1 MAIHRTESP
10 STHLSYLTNIPTPS
24 RNAPIK
30 RLSLMIHGW
39 GCQATHYIP
48 LITHLTSHGL
58 TPETGDLFIAL
69 DLPGHGQSPKSTLPA
84 PEKGGIAKLI
94 LQLCAEVLDS
104 FGQRHD
110 QTETVVYAH
119 SMGIFMA
126 LEVYSTLKNVI
137 SHAILLDGAHSGESA
152 AEGFDLDR
160 IREQAVQYREVVQDR
175 LDLYFG
181 PRTSKGFEE
190 ETREGFARLDFE
202 YALRMSYWYG
212 VFDGGLAGVL
222 DRLEER
228 NREAVGAGL
237 RPTKVLLIQSQ
248 EAHGPNGRHGI
259 KRGDV
264 TEYMKFV
271 RSHISEDWLQEWVV
285 EGTGHYPHA
294 DDVDEVGPVIEGF
307 LRD

>member
-1 MAIHRTESP
+1 MTIHRTVSP

-48 LITHLTSHGL
+48 LITHLACHGL
-58 TPETGDLFIAL
+58 TPESGDLFIAL
-69 DLPGHGQSPKSTLPA
+69 DLPGHGQSPKSALPE

-104 FGQRHD
+104 FGLQHN
-110 QTETVVYAH
+110 QTETVIYAH

-126 LEVYSTLKNVI
+126 LEVYSSLGNVI
-137 SHAILLDGAHSGESA
+137 SHAILSDGAHSRDSA
-152 AEGFDLDR
+152 PEGFDLER
-160 IREQAVQYREVVQDR
+160 IREQAVQYREVIQDR
-175 LDLYFG
+175 LNLYFG
-181 PRTSKGFEE
+181 PRTSKAFEE
-190 ETREGFARLDFE
+190 QTREGFARLDFE

-212 VFDGGLAGVL
+212 GFDAGLAKVL
-222 DRLEER
+222 DGLEKR

-237 RPTKVLLIQSQ
+237 NPTKVLLIQSQ
-248 EAHGPNGRHGI
+248 EAQGSNGRHGI
-259 KRGDV
+259 QKGDV

-271 RSHISEDWLQEWVV
+271 RAHLSERWLQEWVV

-294 DDVDEVGPVIEGF
+294 DDVEEVGPVIEGF